1 MRRTPAE
8 LIARCR
14 ENLGTAPRSFSRR
27 DRQTYLH
34 VRRPWWL
41 RSKDALID
49 VIEQQDLL
57 LEQGIV
63 VWASIVQA
71 NNRLFKPGRGSLPA
85 VVLYCAD
92 PETFDDRPDELRD
105 IAGKLFSTK
114 GKRLDDPELQAF
126 SDMLASELDREMRM
140 PVPRSLAG
148 SAPLYCTDVLVS
160 RRHLPDGRLGQGLFP
175 LLILPDH
182 DATMILPSRFWPDEL
197 HAFWQGELV

>member
-1 MRRTPAE
+1 MRQTPAE
-8 LIARCR
+8 LIAQCR
-14 ENLGTAPRSFSRR
+14 ENLGAAPRSFSSR
-27 DRQTYLH
+27 DRQTYLR

-57 LEQGIV
+57 LERGIV

-85 VVLYCAD
+85 AVLYCAD
-92 PETFDDRPDELRD
+92 PEVFDDRPDELRD
-105 IAGKLFSTK
+105 IAGELFSTK
-114 GKRLDDPELQAF
+114 GKQMDDSELQAF

-160 RRHLPDGRLGQGLFP
+160 RRHLPNRRLDRGLLP
-175 LLILPDH
+175 LIVLPDRS
-182 DATMILPSRFWPDEL
+182 ATMILPSRFWPDEL
-197 HAFWQGELV
+197 LAVR